1 MMIMLLSWEKFLSKT
16 LVAIDD
22 GQWSC
27 QLVVEATR
35 YLPTYNHSLEE
46 KVCINKVKLLNSDYM
61 LRFMYYEWIVQS
73 QFWSALLKIF
83 TRCFQQSLGSFN
95 LIRSI
100 PSLELPV

>member
-1 MMIMLLSWEKFLSKT
+1 MSVVYYDNHVSLLGKFLSKT

-46 KVCINKVKLLNSDYM
+46 KVSIANINLLCSI
-61 LRFMYYEWIVQS
+61 LRIMFYD
-73 QFWSALLKIF
+73 F
-83 TRCFQQSLGSFN
+83 TKSSY
-95 LIRSI
+95 
-100 PSLELPV
+100 

>member
-1 MMIMLLSWEKFLSKT
+1 MYYDDCVGLLGKFLSKT

-46 KVCINKVKLLNSDYM
+46 KVRFANVKLLYSVYI
-61 LRFMYYEWIVQS
+61 LAYV
-73 QFWSALLKIF
+73 L
-83 TRCFQQSLGSFN
+83 
-95 LIRSI
+95 
-100 PSLELPV
+100 